1 MSGESRRGLN
11 QRLRCRQYTDADH
24 PRPDRGTSWERS
36 ERSLRMSLFRKSL
49 ALAALGAA
57 VLASGPALAD
67 PPWAR
72 GWHHHH
78 RHWGPPP
85 PVVYAP
91 PRVYYAPPPVYVAP
105 PPPVVYAP
113 PPPVYVPAPSLGLSF
128 NIPLR

>member
-1 MSGESRRGLN
+1 
-11 QRLRCRQYTDADH
+11 
-24 PRPDRGTSWERS
+24 
-36 ERSLRMSLFRKSL
+36 MSLFRKSL

-57 VLASGPALAD
+57 VLAAGPALAD

-72 GWHHHH
+72 GWHHH

-85 PVVYAP
+85 PPVIYAPP
-91 PRVYYAPPPVYVAP
+91 PRVYYAPPPPVYVAP

-113 PPPVYVPAPSLGLSF
+113 PPVYVPPPSLGLSF